1 MSRDVAEKQR
11 AWPLSLKVT
20 YEGLQR
26 YRNVDT
32 GIDET
37 LIDRRKQKTVQ
48 KEESSV
54 YVEQLVPQT
63 VYIFNIT
70 ASFLD
75 GSTGP
80 VTTLHVETS
89 SEGLPTDVSSTTLL

>member
-1 MSRDVAEKQR
+1 LQVS
-11 AWPLSLKVT
+11 

-26 YRNVDT
+26 YRNEDT

-48 KEESSV
+48 KEDSSL
-54 YVEQLVPQT
+54 YLEQLVPQT
-63 VYIFNIT
+63 VYIFNIS

-80 VTTLHVETS
+80 ITSLHVETS
-89 SEGLPTDVSSTTLL
+89 AEGL

>member
-1 MSRDVAEKQR
+1 
-11 AWPLSLKVT
+11 VT

-37 LIDRRKQKTVQ
+37 LIDKRKEKVVR
-48 KEESSV
+48 KEDSTL
-54 YVEQLVPQT
+54 YLKDLVPQS
-63 VYIFNIT
+63 VYTFNIT

-75 GSTGP
+75 GQHGP
-80 VTTLHVETS
+80 VTTLHAETS
-89 SEGLPTDVSSTTLL
+89 AEGS